1 MTLIQIVDILKK
13 IALQQP
19 NVRTATDGDIFDV
32 LNGNPNVRYGVFHVN
47 QTNHKEE
54 DDIDTYGLNLFYVD
68 RLTDDDENRLLIQSV
83 GKSIIGNI
91 VTTFCEEFDGEAPT
105 ITYTPFTQR
114 FTDECAGVWCSV
126 NISVTKEYACAEQY
140 GEWLKPTVVVIN
152 NEDITIVKNGVYL
165 PSAGFTGFGKV
176 VVDLPGENVQEV
188 AYLAVNAGDNGLL
201 KPDNGYTAIR
211 EIEYSSKPLTNTS
224 ISIVEN
230 GNYTIENTNTE
241 YQGLSKVDIE
251 VNLPIE
257 PVKQIDIT
265 SGGNYEVRPDNGI
278 AIEGVDINVTLGK
291 INPTDY
297 GIRFGGS
304 TFTALPDVFELPQ
317 RIEASKLELL
327 FSDATKLTDISC
339 FEGMTE
345 IYWDGKF
352 FTSMSVLHQTFQYCT
367 SLADLTP
374 LSNIRIVLTD
384 DNFTSAYTTAKIQ
397 FNYAF
402 QNTAVTD
409 FSPLAHIYDNIAED
423 YFFEAGTQAFASTAL
438 KRFELDWDWS
448 KCTNYY
454 QGLGAN
460 TNIEYIQELDA
471 TNVTNG
477 YLPLGLL
484 HLTGSSTKANNLTY
498 FGGFKNQKIS
508 CDSNYFLPKCPNLTR
523 ESCLA
528 IVNNLYDFVGNS
540 ETPTSSQ
547 GKIKVHANFITALG
561 DDINIAINKGWTVTS

>member
-68 RLTDDDENRLLIQSV
+68 RLTDDNENRLLIQSV

-114 FTDECAGVWCSV
+114 FTDECAGVWCAV

-165 PSAGFTGFGKV
+165 PSEGFTGFGKV
-176 VVDLPGENVQEV
+176 VVDLPAENVQEV
-188 AYLAVNAGDNGLL
+188 AYLTVNAGDNGLL
-201 KPDNGYTAIR
+201 IPDNGYTAIR
-211 EIEYSSKPLTNTS
+211 EVEYTSKPLTNTS
-224 ISIVEN
+224 ITIVEN

-241 YQGLSKVDIE
+241 YQGLSKVDVE

-265 SGGNYEVRPDNGI
+265 SGGNYQVRPDDGI
-278 AIEGVDINVTLGK
+278 AIEGVDINVTLAK
-291 INPTDY
+291 TNPTDY

-317 RIEASKLELL
+317 RIESTKLNSL
-327 FSDATKLTDISC
+327 FADATKLTDISC
-339 FEGMTE
+339 FENVTE
-345 IYWDGKF
+345 IYFTELFTHLGVSIFNSTFDG
-352 FTSMSVLHQTFQYCT
+352 CT

-374 LSNIRIVLTD
+374 LSNIRLNVENINIPVNDIPGFRWNYTFKD
-384 DNFTSAYTTAKIQ
+384 SVVEDFT
-397 FNYAF
+397 
-402 QNTAVTD
+402 
-409 FSPLAHIYDNIAED
+409 PLNHIYDNITED
-423 YFFEAGTQAFASTAL
+423 YFFEASTECFASSAL
-438 KRFELDWDWS
+438 KRFELNWDWS
-448 KCTNYY
+448 KCKTYNSM
-454 QGLGAN
+454 LGDV
-460 TNIEYIQELDA
+460 TQIEYIQELDA
-471 TNVTNG
+471 TSITSGYNPLNV
-477 YLPLGLL
+477 L
-484 HLTGSSTKANNLTY
+484 HVYSDVPSLTY
-498 FGGFKNQKIS
+498 FGGFKNQKLSI
-508 CDSNYFLPKCPNLTR
+508 DNNYFLAKCPNLTR

-528 IVNNLYDFVGNS
+528 IVNNLYDFTGNG
-540 ETPTSSQ
+540 EAPTSKQ
-547 GKIKVHANFITALG
+547 GKLKVAQSFIDNLTEEE
-561 DDINIAINKGWTVTS
+561 IQNVVSKGWQLLS

>member
-54 DDIDTYGLNLFYVD
+54 DDVDTYGLNLFYVD

-83 GKSIIGNI
+83 GKSIISNI

-114 FTDECAGVWCSV
+114 FTDECAGVWCAV

-176 VVDLPGENVQEV
+176 VVDLPAENVQEI
-188 AYLAVNAGDNGLL
+188 AYLTVNAGDNGLL
-201 KPDNGYTAIR
+201 EPDNGYTAIR
-211 EIEYSSKPLTNTS
+211 EVEYTSKPLTNTS
-224 ISIVEN
+224 ITIVEN

-241 YQGLSKVDIE
+241 YQGLSKVEVD

-265 SGGNYEVRPDNGI
+265 SGGNYQVRPDDGI

-291 INPTDY
+291 IDPTDY
-297 GIRFGGS
+297 GIRFGNS
-304 TFTALPDVFELPQ
+304 TFTALPDIFQLPQ
-317 RIEASKLELL
+317 RIESHKLELL

-339 FEGMTE
+339 FENVTE
-345 IYWDGKF
+345 IYF
-352 FTSMSVLHQTFQYCT
+352 AERFTHLGVTIFNNTFEGCT

-374 LSNIRIVLTD
+374 LSNIRFNTENIVISSGD
-384 DNFTSAYTTAKIQ
+384 KPGFRW
-397 FNYAF
+397 NYSF
-402 QNTAVTD
+402 QNSVVED
-409 FSPLAHIYDNIAED
+409 FTPLNHIYDNIAED

-454 QGLGAN
+454 QSLGAN

-484 HLTGSSTKANNLTY
+484 HLTSSSAKANNLTY
-498 FGGFKNQKIS
+498 FGGFKNQKVS

-547 GKIKVHANFITALG
+547 GKLKVHANFLTALG
-561 DDINIAINKGWTVTS
+561 DDINIAINKGWTVTT